1 MASPI
6 AVIRKSLGQVYRE
19 RSAIPKAIAQL
30 QLAITLQPN
39 DLETHRLLAECYDKQ
54 GNKEAAI
61 LALLQAAETAR
72 RDIKLYQDVGHRLAD
87 QPKEAERAYTSIVEV
102 TPNESEGHA
111 LLAEIRQQ
119 QNRWPEAATQ
129 WEQVARIRALE
140 PTGLLK
146 LATAQVHLHQW
157 EQAEQTISKLRAH
170 PWPPRFSNVAQEVRE
185 LESQIRK
192 GRERD

>member
-1 MASPI
+1 
-6 AVIRKSLGQVYRE
+6 L
-19 RSAIPKAIAQL
+19 
-30 QLAITLQPN
+30 
-39 DLETHRLLAECYDKQ
+39 
-54 GNKEAAI
+54 
-61 LALLQAAETAR
+61 
-72 RDIKLYQDVGHRLAD
+72 KLYLDLGRRLAD

-146 LATAQVHLHQW
+146 LAAAQVHLHQW
-157 EQAEQTISKLRAH
+157 EQAEQTLGRVRSRS
-170 PWPPRFSNVAQEVRE
+170 WPPRFADVSQHVHE
-185 LESQIRK
+185 LEGQINK
-192 GRERD
+192 SRERD